1 LRRTALKLHYSREV
15 FGRYGA
21 IFNRVIYNNS
31 VDNDTESKLTEKMP
45 TKTCTDYDAL
55 FTTKVDAW
63 TPFIKGF
70 IDILGQKRFDT
81 LNRSERTFHSD
92 KRKIV
97 LLSFENRLAS
107 LGGLAA
113 VMRLL
118 PQYLKKSGEEVMLF
132 TPLHTNLPKVKK
144 AVEDGTLKHVVD
156 PQKFSL
162 CSYQGI
168 VSCFQDT
175 ESDFPTY
182 FISVENRFTAKSN
195 PYSYDAESED
205 LLDDALV
212 FCSAVPFVLK
222 QLGIT
227 KDILFHAHDWEAAP
241 IALTSKFA
249 VLDGLLEN
257 SRTVLT
263 LHNSFD
269 SGISAKKKQMFLGK
283 KLVNHHTILQ
293 CSIPL
298 LNGPLTT
305 VSTPFAAELCMDPLQ
320 RTIFT
325 DHLQT
330 VFSMNPPVGIE
341 NGMFGQPISPF
352 TYGALSHAR
361 QGVFSTLLNQKKEA
375 RAKMIDVVNAMNHPD
390 IIGSLKNI
398 KDDTPILFM
407 SGRLDLSQKGFDVMF
422 HAFSKLPA
430 GTAKL
435 IFCPSSAD
443 GDRSSKEL
451 ALFKT
456 IAKKC
461 DGDIVVW
468 PFRVSSKEYVSVQ
481 AGASFMLMP
490 SFYEPFGAATEGF
503 LHGTPVIARA
513 TGGLWVQVRPASEVH
528 IPKFYNSLLRSL
540 YNAEEATGILYREQS
555 DGEEAQK
562 GWKACLSAASAAN
575 RIKSPFYRS
584 MTEEAFNA
592 LSKAAEIFGD
602 SETYG
607 RMILNGVE
615 RLREFSWD
623 VAVEKYRRVYDTASL
638 RGFF

>member
-1 LRRTALKLHYSREV
+1 
-15 FGRYGA
+15 
-21 IFNRVIYNNS
+21 
-31 VDNDTESKLTEKMP
+31 MP

-63 TPFIKGF
+63 TPFIRGF

-81 LNRSERTFHSD
+81 LNRSERTFHND

-118 PQYLKKSGEEVMLF
+118 PHHLKKSGEEVMLF
-132 TPLHTNLPKVKK
+132 TPLHTNLPKVKD
-144 AVEDGTLKHVVD
+144 ALENGTLKRVVE
-156 PQKFSL
+156 PQKFKL
-162 CSYQGI
+162 CSYEGV
-168 VSCFQDT
+168 VSCFQDMGQDAG
-175 ESDFPTY
+175 SDFPTY

-195 PYSYDAESED
+195 PYSYDAGSED
-205 LLDDALV
+205 LLDDSLV
-212 FCSAVPFVLK
+212 FCAAVPFVLK
-222 QLGIT
+222 QLGVT
-227 KDILFHAHDWEAAP
+227 KNILFHAHDWEAAP

-269 SGISAKKKQMFLGK
+269 SGISTKKKLMFLGK

-298 LNGPLTT
+298 LNAPLTT
-305 VSTPFAAELCMDPLQ
+305 VSTPFAAELRMDPLQ

-341 NGMFGQPISPF
+341 NGMFGQLVSPF
-352 TYGALSHAR
+352 TYGALSRAR
-361 QGVFSTLLNQKKEA
+361 QGDFSALLNQKKES
-375 RAKMIDVVNAMNHPD
+375 RAKMVDIVNAMNHTG

-398 KDDTPILFM
+398 TDNTPVLFM

-443 GDRSSKEL
+443 GDRSSKDL
-451 ALFKT
+451 SLFKN

-461 DGDIVVW
+461 NGDIVVW
-468 PFRVSSKEYVSVQ
+468 PFRVSSKEYGVVQ
-481 AGASFMLMP
+481 SGASFMLMP

-513 TGGLWVQVRPASEVH
+513 TGGLWVQVKPASEVR
-528 IPKFYNSLLRSL
+528 IPKFYNSLLRSS
-540 YNAEEATGILYREQS
+540 YNAEQATGILYREQS
-555 DGEEAQK
+555 DGEEAQT
-562 GWKACLSAASAAN
+562 GWKVCLSAASAAS

-592 LSKAAEIFGD
+592 LNKAVEIFGD
-602 SETYG
+602 SDTYG

-623 VAVEKYRRVYDTASL
+623 AAVDKYRRVYDTASL

>member
-1 LRRTALKLHYSREV
+1 MA
-15 FGRYGA
+15 
-21 IFNRVIYNNS
+21 
-31 VDNDTESKLTEKMP
+31 
-45 TKTCTDYDAL
+45 TKSYTDYDAL
-55 FTTKVDAW
+55 FTTKIDAW
-63 TPFIKGF
+63 TPFVRGF
-70 IDILGQKRFDT
+70 IDILGQKRFET
-81 LNRSERTFHSD
+81 LNRSERTFHND

-132 TPLHTNLPKVKK
+132 TPLHTNLPKVKN
-144 AVEDGTLKHVVD
+144 ALENGTLKRVVD
-156 PQKFSL
+156 PLKFRL
-162 CSYQGI
+162 CSYEGV
-168 VSCFQDT
+168 VSCFQDMGQDAG
-175 ESDFPTY
+175 SDFPTY

-195 PYSYDAESED
+195 PYSYTAESED
-205 LLDDALV
+205 LLDDSLV
-212 FCSAVPFVLK
+212 FCAAIPFVLK

-269 SGISAKKKQMFLGK
+269 SGISAKKKQLFFGK

-305 VSTPFAAELCMDPLQ
+305 VSTPFAAELRMDPLQ

-341 NGMFGQPISPF
+341 NGMFGQPLSPF
-352 TYGALSHAR
+352 TYGALSRAR
-361 QGVFSTLLNQKKEA
+361 QGDFSVLLDQKKKA
-375 RAKMIDVVNAMNHPD
+375 RAKMIDVVNTMDHPD

-398 KDDTPILFM
+398 TDDTPILFM

-422 HAFSKLPA
+422 QAFSKLPK

-443 GDRSSKEL
+443 GESSSKDL
-451 ALFKT
+451 ALFKS

-468 PFRVSSKEYVSVQ
+468 PFRVSSKEYGAVQ
-481 AGASFMLMP
+481 SGASFMLMP

-513 TGGLWVQVRPASEVH
+513 TGGLWVQVRPASEVY
-528 IPKFYNSLLRSL
+528 IPKFYNSLLRSS
-540 YNAEEATGILYREQS
+540 YNEELATGILYRERS
-555 DGEEAQK
+555 DCKEAQE
-562 GWKACLSAASAAN
+562 GWKACLSAKSAAN
-575 RIKSPFYRS
+575 RIRSPFYRS
-584 MTEEAFNA
+584 MTQEASGA
-592 LSKAAEIFGD
+592 LNKAAEIFSSG
-602 SETYG
+602 EVYG

-623 VAVEKYRRVYDTASL
+623 AAVEKYRRVYDTASL